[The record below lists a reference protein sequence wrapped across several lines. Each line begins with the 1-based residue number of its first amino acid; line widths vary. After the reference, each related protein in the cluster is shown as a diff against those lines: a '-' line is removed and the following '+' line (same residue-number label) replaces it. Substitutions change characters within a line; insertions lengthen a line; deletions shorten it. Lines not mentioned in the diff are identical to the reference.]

1 MLKARLWRQTPP
13 WRRFLAASPTRVSL
27 PTRVER
33 RVVAEL
39 SATIGRNV
47 SEVADCVDSLVVHAT
62 AKSGLSLRR
71 GWAVALP
78 AYKASAELRK
88 TTAVIGAVAASSLHK
103 LREDPRERPWAADG
117 ERLRMRTRALRDRDV
132 PLTQIARAVSPVSL
146 GGGCRAAAG
155 NGGAPLQAR
164 ALPSAPYAQT
174 ATRRHRR
181 AGIRFG
187 LIRISDDGRAVVSA
201 GSRRRQYS
209 GSTCANRHGVA
220 TSYDVDRTQKSDRL
234 LLAVSLADLL
244 SL

>member
-1 MLKARLWRQTPP
+1 
-13 WRRFLAASPTRVSL
+13 
-27 PTRVER
+27 
-33 RVVAEL
+33 
-39 SATIGRNV
+39 
-47 SEVADCVDSLVVHAT
+47 
-62 AKSGLSLRR
+62 
-71 GWAVALP
+71 
-78 AYKASAELRK
+78 
-88 TTAVIGAVAASSLHK
+88 
-103 LREDPRERPWAADG
+103 
-117 ERLRMRTRALRDRDV
+117 MRTRALRDRDV

-220 TSYDVDRTQKSDRL
+220 TSYDVDRTQKSDRSSSRSVWPTSSRSRAQGRRRRRGL
-234 LLAVSLADLL
+234 QGRWVRLDYPIVSFGKQSFGKITYDTVESTAHFNSAFPGTVIALFDDQRWDAQLRKHRPSERLVAYCQFATIDKVPFLANIYRLRFYGTGRELPL
-244 SL
+244 Y

>member
-1 MLKARLWRQTPP
+1 
-13 WRRFLAASPTRVSL
+13 
-27 PTRVER
+27 
-33 RVVAEL
+33 
-39 SATIGRNV
+39 
-47 SEVADCVDSLVVHAT
+47 
-62 AKSGLSLRR
+62 
-71 GWAVALP
+71 
-78 AYKASAELRK
+78 
-88 TTAVIGAVAASSLHK
+88 
-103 LREDPRERPWAADG
+103 
-117 ERLRMRTRALRDRDV
+117 MRTRALRDRDV

-220 TSYDVDRTQKSDRL
+220 TSYDVDRTQKSDRSSSRSVWPTSSRSRAQGRRRRRGL
-234 LLAVSLADLL
+234 QGRWVRLDYPIVSFGKQSFGKITYDTVESTAHFNSAFPGTVIALFDDQRWDAQLRKPSAERAPGGVLPVRDHR
-244 SL
+244 